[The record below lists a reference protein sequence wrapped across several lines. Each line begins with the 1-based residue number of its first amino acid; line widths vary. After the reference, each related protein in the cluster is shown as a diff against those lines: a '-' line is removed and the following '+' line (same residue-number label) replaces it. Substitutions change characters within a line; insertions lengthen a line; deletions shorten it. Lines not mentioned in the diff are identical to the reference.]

1 MAMAEGAGHAL
12 ACDLMGSSPSDNGL
26 VLSLV
31 FEQMADHRRRTV
43 LDVGRARR
51 RKESF
56 SARDWIACA
65 MTCKFWNSLA
75 EEFLFKAVCESLSV
89 SARPAI
95 IPRAQHPLLP
105 SRPTQTSLVSN
116 ALSPFD
122 VARIS
127 PAVAASTE
135 AEVRGDPR
143 AQAPWRPVDP
153 PLGEQRMQVLLRA
166 WRVLHQEQRLA

>member
-89 SARPAI
+89 SARLAI

-116 ALSPFD
+116 ALSPFWCGSHFS
-122 VARIS
+122 RS
-127 PAVAASTE
+127 GGFHGG
-135 AEVRGDPR
+135 RGTR
-143 AQAPWRPVDP
+143 
-153 PLGEQRMQVLLRA
+153 
-166 WRVLHQEQRLA
+166 